1 MTSISTSGQF
11 FRIQTQN
18 LAIQARMTEYSEQT
32 STGKKGTVYGALGS
46 DVRQSIDLRGHVN
59 ELDTYQKNIATA
71 QLRVTSAIDTMD
83 RIKNVAR
90 DVRDQLTKLSGNPPP
105 DQTVVKDIARRGY
118 DEVAQLLNTKVEG
131 RYIFAGSDINTAPF
145 PEARAKD
152 FFEDI
157 QGKVENFSTNGAQQT
172 LDDTKIIALDN
183 TYFSQALTEN
193 DPSPLR
199 ARVDRNLDISYQVRA
214 NGPETKDL
222 DLVVTPENDKV
233 SSFQEILRS
242 LATAANLTYD
252 PKNPASFND
261 FQTMLTTTRTSLD
274 AAAKSVD
281 NHVGILGSASARM
294 KALDTQ
300 HDETTVTLKQGVGD
314 VEDVDMAE
322 TISKLQLVQTQLQAS
337 YKVTATLQKV
347 NLIDFI

>member
-18 LAIQARMTEYSEQT
+18 LAIQERMTEYSEQS

-46 DVRQSIDLRGHVN
+46 DVRQSIDLRGNVE
-59 ELDTYQKNIATA
+59 ELKTYQSNIATA
-71 QLRVTSAIDTMD
+71 QLRVTSAVETMD
-83 RIKNVAR
+83 RIKDVAR

-105 DQTVVKDIARRGY
+105 DQTVVKDIAKRGY

-131 RYIFAGSDINTAPF
+131 RYIFAGSDIDNAPF
-145 PEARAKD
+145 EDPTG
-152 FFEDI
+152 FFDGVKTAVLNYSANDAATTEIATTAVATD
-157 QGKVENFSTNGAQQT
+157 NSFFSP
-172 LDDTKIIALDN
+172 ALGN
-183 TYFSQALTEN
+183 P
-193 DPSPLR
+193 DPSPLK
-199 ARVDRNLDISYQVRA
+199 ARVDRNLDLSYQVRA
-214 NGPETKDL
+214 NGPEAVPPDG
-222 DLVVTPENDKV
+222 KV
-233 SSFQEILRS
+233 EPFREILRS
-242 LATAANLTYD
+242 LATAANLSYD
-252 PKNPASFND
+252 TTKPASFND
-261 FQTMLTTTRTSLD
+261 FQSLLNTTRTSLD
-274 AAAKSVD
+274 TAAKSID
-281 NHVGILGSASARM
+281 NHVGILGSTAARM

-300 HDETTVTLKQGVGD
+300 HDETKVTLKTGIGD

>member
-18 LAIQARMTEYSEQT
+18 LAIQARMTEYSEQS

-46 DVRQSIDLRGHVN
+46 DVRQSIDLRGNVA

-71 QLRVTSAIDTMD
+71 KLRVTSAVETMD

-105 DQTVVKDIARRGY
+105 DQTVVKDIAKRGY

-131 RYIFAGSDINTAPF
+131 RYIFAGSDIDNAPF
-145 PEARAKD
+145 PDAGQ
-152 FFEDI
+152 FFTDI
-157 QGKVENFSTNGAQQT
+157 QTEVNNYAANGAAAT
-172 LDDTKIIALDN
+172 VTATTTIATDD
-183 TYFSQALTEN
+183 TYFSTALQAA

-214 NGPETKDL
+214 NGPESP
-222 DLVVTPENDKV
+222 TPPAGQIAP
-233 SSFQEILRS
+233 FREILRS

-252 PKNPASFND
+252 TTNPGSFDD
-261 FQTMLTTTRTSLD
+261 FQSLLNTTRLSLD
-274 AAAKSVD
+274 TAAKNVD
-281 NHVGILGSASARM
+281 NHVGILGSAAARM

-300 HDETTVTLKQGVGD
+300 HDETTVTLKTGVGD

>member
-18 LAIQARMTEYSEQT
+18 LAIQERMTEYSEQS

-46 DVRQSIDLRGHVN
+46 DVRQSIDLRGNVA

-71 QLRVTSAIDTMD
+71 QLRVSGAVETMD

-105 DQTVVKDIARRGY
+105 DQTVVKDIATRGY
-118 DEVAQLLNTKVEG
+118 NEVAQLLNTKVDG
-131 RYIFAGSDINTAPF
+131 RYIFAGSDIDTPPF
-145 PEARAKD
+145 PKANQ
-152 FFEDI
+152 FFTDV
-157 QGKVENFSTNGAQQT
+157 QTQVNSYAANGAPAT
-172 LDDTKIIALDN
+172 LTATTAIATDD
-183 TYFSQALTEN
+183 TYFSAALQAP
-193 DPSPLR
+193 DPSPLK

-214 NGPETKDL
+214 NGPEL
-222 DLVVTPENDKV
+222 PTPPAGQIAP
-233 SSFQEILRS
+233 FREILRS
-242 LATAANLTYD
+242 LATASNLSFD
-252 PKNPASFND
+252 PNNPASFSD
-261 FQTMLTTTRTSLD
+261 FQSLLNTTRTSLD
-274 AAAKSVD
+274 SAAKLVD

>member
-18 LAIQARMTEYSEQT
+18 LAIQARMTEYSEQS

-46 DVRQSIDLRGHVN
+46 DVRQSIDLRGNVE

-71 QLRVTSAIDTMD
+71 QLRVSGAVETMD
-83 RIKNVAR
+83 RIKDVAR

-105 DQTVVKDIARRGY
+105 DQTVVKDIAKRGY
-118 DEVAQLLNTKVEG
+118 DEVAQLLNTKVDG
-131 RYIFAGSDINTAPF
+131 RYIFAGSDIDNPPF
-145 PEARAKD
+145 PNAD
-152 FFEDI
+152 QFFTDV
-157 QGKVENFSTNGAQQT
+157 QTQVNNYAANGAPAT
-172 LDDTKIIALDN
+172 LTATTAIATDN
-183 TYFSQALTEN
+183 TYFSTALQAA
-193 DPSPLR
+193 DPSPLK

-214 NGPETKDL
+214 NGPESP
-222 DLVVTPENDKV
+222 TPPAGQIEP
-233 SSFQEILRS
+233 FREILRS
-242 LATAANLTYD
+242 LATAANLSYD
-252 PKNPASFND
+252 TTKPASFND
-261 FQTMLTTTRTSLD
+261 FQSLLNTTRTSLD
-274 AAAKSVD
+274 TAAKLVD

-294 KALDTQ
+294 KALDAQ

>member
-18 LAIQARMTEYSEQT
+18 LAIQARMTEYSEQS

-46 DVRQSIDLRGHVN
+46 DVRQSIDLRGNVV

-71 QLRVTSAIDTMD
+71 QLRVTSAVASMD
-83 RIKNVAR
+83 RIKNIAR

-105 DQTVVKDIARRGY
+105 DQTVVKEIARRGY
-118 DEVAQLLNTKVEG
+118 DEVAQVLNTKVEG
-131 RYIFAGSDINTAPF
+131 RYIFAGSDIDTQPF
-145 PEARAKD
+145 PNATQ
-152 FFEDI
+152 FFDAIKTE
-157 QGKVENFSTNGAQQT
+157 VNAYPANGATVT
-172 LDDTKIIALDN
+172 LDETKKVATEANGIE
-183 TYFSQALTEN
+183 YFSASLQAD
-193 DPSPLR
+193 DPSPLS

-214 NGPETKDL
+214 NGPEMP
-222 DLVVTPENDKV
+222 VPPAGQIAP
-233 SSFQEILRS
+233 FREILRS
-242 LATAANLTYD
+242 LATAANLSYD
-252 PKNPASFND
+252 TTNPASFND
-261 FQTMLTTTRTSLD
+261 FQSLLTTTRTSLD
-274 AAAKSVD
+274 TAAKSVD
-281 NHVGILGSASARM
+281 NHVGILGSAAARM
-294 KALDTQ
+294 KALNTQ
-300 HDETTVTLKQGVGD
+300 HDETTVTLKTSVGD

>member
-83 RIKNVAR
+83 RIKDVAR

-105 DQTVVKDIARRGY
+105 DQTVVKDIAQRGY
-118 DEVAQLLNTKVEG
+118 NEVAQLLNTKVEG
-131 RYIFAGSDINTAPF
+131 RYIFAGSDIGNQPF
-145 PEARAKD
+145 PNAGQ
-152 FFEDI
+152 FFTDI
-157 QGKVENFSTNGAQQT
+157 QTQVNNYAANGALAT
-172 LDDTKIIALDN
+172 VTATTAIATEAN
-183 TYFSQALTEN
+183 GITYFSTALQTA
-193 DPSPLR
+193 DPSPLS
-199 ARVDRNLDISYQVRA
+199 ARVDRNLDLSYQVRA
-214 NGPETKDL
+214 NGPEF
-222 DLVVTPENDKV
+222 PPPPAPPPPAGQIEP
-233 SSFQEILRS
+233 FREILRS

-252 PKNPASFND
+252 PAIPASFND
-261 FQTMLTTTRTSLD
+261 FQSLLTTTRTSLD
-274 AAAKSVD
+274 TAAKNVD
-281 NHVGILGSASARM
+281 NHVGILGSTAARM

-300 HDETTVTLKQGVGD
+300 HDETMVTLKQGIGD

>member
-83 RIKNVAR
+83 RIKDVAR

-105 DQTVVKDIARRGY
+105 DQTVVKDIALRGY
-118 DEVAQLLNTKVEG
+118 NEVAQLLNTKVEG
-131 RYIFAGSDINTAPF
+131 RYIFAGSDIGNQPF
-145 PEARAKD
+145 PNAGQ
-152 FFEDI
+152 FFTDVRT
-157 QGKVENFSTNGAQQT
+157 QVNAYAANGATAT
-172 LDDTKIIALDN
+172 LAATTAIATDN
-183 TYFSQALTEN
+183 TYFSTALQTP
-193 DPSPLR
+193 DPSPLT
-199 ARVDRNLDISYQVRA
+199 ARVDRNLDITYQVRA
-214 NGPETKDL
+214 NGPEL
-222 DLVVTPENDKV
+222 PTPPAGQIEP
-233 SSFQEILRS
+233 FREILRS
-242 LATAANLTYD
+242 LATAANLTFD
-252 PKNPASFND
+252 PNNPASFDD
-261 FQTMLTTTRTSLD
+261 FQTMLTSTRTSLD
-274 AAAKSVD
+274 SAAKLVD
-281 NHVGILGSASARM
+281 NHVGIFGSNAARM

-300 HDETTVTLKQGVGD
+300 HSETTVTLKKGIGD

>member
-18 LAIQARMTEYSEQT
+18 LAIQARMTEYSEQS

-46 DVRQSIDLRGHVN
+46 DVRQSIDLRGNVN

-71 QLRVTSAIDTMD
+71 QLRVTSAIETMD

-105 DQTVVKDIARRGY
+105 DQTVVKDIAQRGY
-118 DEVAQLLNTKVEG
+118 NEVAQLLNTKVEG
-131 RYIFAGSDINTAPF
+131 RYIFAGSDIGNEPF
-145 PEARAKD
+145 PNAGQ
-152 FFEDI
+152 FFTDVQTE
-157 QGKVENFSTNGAQQT
+157 VNAYAANGAPAT
-172 LDDTKIIALDN
+172 LAATTTIATDD
-183 TYFSQALTEN
+183 TYFSTALQAA
-193 DPSPLR
+193 DPSPLT
-199 ARVDRNLDISYQVRA
+199 ARVDRNLDITYQVRA
-214 NGPETKDL
+214 NGPEL
-222 DLVVTPENDKV
+222 PTPPAGQIEP
-233 SSFQEILRS
+233 FREILRS
-242 LATAANLTYD
+242 LATAANLTFD
-252 PKNPASFND
+252 KNNPASFDD
-261 FQTMLTTTRTSLD
+261 FQTMLNTTRTSLD
-274 AAAKSVD
+274 SAAKLVD
-281 NHVGILGSASARM
+281 NHVGIFGSNAARM

-300 HDETTVTLKQGVGD
+300 HDETTVTLKQGIGD